1 MCVARRVK
9 TAKNI
14 IIMESFS
21 SPKNGEIKITHS
33 PSGAAAAAAKEDLGI
48 YRMCIG
54 SY

>member
-33 PSGAAAAAAKEDLGI
+33 PSWAAATAKEDLGI